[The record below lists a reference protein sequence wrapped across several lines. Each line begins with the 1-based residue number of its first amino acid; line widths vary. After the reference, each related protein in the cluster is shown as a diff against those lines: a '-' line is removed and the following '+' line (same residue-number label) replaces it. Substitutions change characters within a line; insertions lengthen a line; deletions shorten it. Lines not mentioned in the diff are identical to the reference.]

1 MRAVEVVLADRVA
14 SSVVE
19 AVTMHRGIGRQ
30 EDVRKL
36 GTYLASKGAGMD
48 TPCWRARKPSVRT
61 TSSGDSSPASR
72 SASARVSTVGSR
84 SLTAGFAF
92 GLFNLGGMAECA
104 TRHKHT
110 PGAAK
115 QDDCTL
121 PLGVDSRGGL
131 RAPRSRRRRGKSGE
145 GSKAPAHS
153 KRRATPGRP
162 DTQRPLGTRA
172 RLQRARPATT

>member
-1 MRAVEVVLADRVA
+1 M
-14 SSVVE
+14 
-19 AVTMHRGIGRQ
+19 
-30 EDVRKL
+30 
-36 GTYLASKGAGMD
+36 
-48 TPCWRARKPSVRT
+48 
-61 TSSGDSSPASR
+61 
-72 SASARVSTVGSR
+72 GSR

-145 GSKAPAHS
+145 GSSTCAQQKACDARTPRHAAPLGNEGAPAT
-153 KRRATPGRP
+153 RTARNNLTPKAQGGGAWCAH
-162 DTQRPLGTRA
+162 DMWRPLSGSQRIYIYFARFFVNEVNARGLILRGWSGQCLGPPSGCVLTSFFFDLLFTRSAGT
-172 RLQRARPATT
+172 